1 MALRWTVEE
10 AARRVGITKASQLAE
25 QAGLA
30 PGTATDLWYGR
41 PLRIDLATL
50 QKVCNALQCTP
61 NDLLG
66 VSHGS
71 GVRFDSKL
79 AAVPTSPVAAV

>member
-1 MALRWTVEE
+1 MALKWTVQE

-25 QAGLA
+25 RVGIA

-50 QKVCNALQCTP
+50 QKLCDALQCTP

-66 VSHGS
+66 VNP
-71 GVRFDSKL
+71 DSSVTRIETAGGADHL
-79 AAVPTSPVAAV
+79 A